1 MVPDNEESSGIPAAP
16 DTMDSLQSSIAA
28 NMIATSTE
36 DIAPPSLEENP
47 SDMDDNSQQQITMDI
62 PAGTSV
68 FNPPSSPY
76 RDNDNE
82 EEDNGYLPGVDDLPL
97 FATKEAKKVDASNK
111 DMEIKL
117 EELSE
122 DLRDMLERTKVMR
135 EHYKNVQQEVEHTN
149 ALYVSKQ
156 AEIKSEMHLYQL
168 SKRSLAKSKHDTKK
182 IDDAFELLQTQ
193 LNSVQNDI
201 YKANEK
207 LDEFKLRM
215 KWNQEELE
223 KWAIAAKQKD
233 EDHLS
238 LEKYSRADEHKIK
251 ELTLQQEQL
260 TRELQEV
267 LARLES
273 ELTDSRAKQMELDRV
288 AIEVRFEVFVFLFN
302 LYQIVSRYSFGATN
316 ASQSS

>member
-1 MVPDNEESSGIPAAP
+1 MDPENEEGSDAPPSIP
-16 DTMDSLQSSIAA
+16 DTMDNSLQSSIAA
-28 NMIATSTE
+28 HMIPTSTE
-36 DIAPPSLEENP
+36 DIAPPSLTEETEGLEDP
-47 SDMDDNSQQQITMDI
+47 VEADSQQQVIADI
-62 PAGTSV
+62 NAGTSS
-68 FNPPSSPY
+68 FNPSSSPY
-76 RDNDNE
+76 RESDND
-82 EEDNGYLPGVDDLPL
+82 DDQGYLPGVDDLPL

-111 DMEIKL
+111 EMEIKL
-117 EELSE
+117 DELAEE
-122 DLRDMLERTKVMR
+122 LRDMLERTKIMR

-182 IDDAFELLQTQ
+182 IEDSFEVLQTQ
-193 LNSVQNDI
+193 LNTVQNDI
-201 YKANEK
+201 YRANER

-267 LARLES
+267 IARLEN

-288 AIEVRFEVFVFLFN
+288 AMEA
-302 LYQIVSRYSFGATN
+302 RYE
-316 ASQSS
+316 